1 MATNVSKERNHNE
14 VLEYRLNAAAAAAS
28 KFIRLVMRMTAKTV
42 VGVGDAFRAAAAV
55 GVIRAVLYMKE
66 MMFEVGEKGVR
77 FTTALVLAQAFAALP
92 VENERRVAVDL
103 GS

>member
-1 MATNVSKERNHNE
+1 M
-14 VLEYRLNAAAAAAS
+14 LEYRLNAAAS
-28 KFIRLVMRMTAKTV
+28 KFIRLVMGMTAKTV
-42 VGVGDAFRAAAAV
+42 VGVGDAFGAAAAAAAV
-55 GVIRAVLYMKE
+55 RAVRAVLYMKE
-66 MMFEVGEKGVR
+66 MMAEVGEKGVR

>member
-1 MATNVSKERNHNE
+1 M
-14 VLEYRLNAAAAAAS
+14 LEYRLNAAAAAAS
-28 KFIRLVMRMTAKTV
+28 KFIRLVMGMTAKTV
-42 VGVGDAFRAAAAV
+42 VGVGYAFGAAAAAV
-55 GVIRAVLYMKE
+55 GAVRAVLYMKE
-66 MMFEVGEKGVR
+66 MMAEVGEKGVR

>member
-1 MATNVSKERNHNE
+1 M
-14 VLEYRLNAAAAAAS
+14 LEYRLNAAAS
-28 KFIRLVMRMTAKTV
+28 KFIRLVMGMTAKTV
-42 VGVGDAFRAAAAV
+42 VGVGDAFGAAAAV
-55 GVIRAVLYMKE
+55 GAVRAVLYMKE